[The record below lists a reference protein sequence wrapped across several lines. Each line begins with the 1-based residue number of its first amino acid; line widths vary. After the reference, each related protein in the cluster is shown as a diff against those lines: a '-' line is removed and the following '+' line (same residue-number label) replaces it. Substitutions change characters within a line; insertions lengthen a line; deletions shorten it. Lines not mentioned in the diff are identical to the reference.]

1 LLKEGEGLWK
11 ERWGCDRRKEYVVA
25 VLWLRG
31 RATGKPKRE
40 SIPVREKGF
49 C

>member
-1 LLKEGEGLWK
+1 
-11 ERWGCDRRKEYVVA
+11 VVV

-40 SIPVREKGF
+40 PIPVREKGF
-49 C
+49 VLMRAEGDQCVAKERSLFSF